1 MKVGSILESNIGELA
16 ALGTALCW
24 TLVGITFE
32 SAGKR
37 VGSLSVN
44 YIRLV
49 IGFIFISLYA
59 LFTRGLIFPIDAT
72 SENWIWL
79 LISGFIGFFLG
90 DMFLFQAYIEV
101 GSRIS
106 SLIMAASP
114 PLAALLGYLFLGERL
129 RAISLIGMSITI
141 IGIAIVILSRDTDE
155 KKIRVNYS
163 YKGIIYAFIGAF
175 GQSLG
180 LILSKVGMGNY
191 NPLAAT
197 QIRIISGFISFTV
210 LFIVLKK
217 FKELKIAIKDKQAMK
232 TIAVGSFFGPFVGV
246 TLSLLSLQYTSAGIS
261 STITAITPVT
271 IIPFSILIF
280 KEKIKR
286 KEILGAIVSVIGVGL
301 LFL

>member
-1 MKVGSILESNIGELA
+1 MESNIGELA

-49 IGFIFISLYA
+49 IGFIFISLFA
-59 LFTRGLIFPIDAT
+59 LLTRGLIFPIDAT
-72 SENWIWL
+72 LDNWIWL
-79 LISGFIGFFLG
+79 LISGFIGFFIG

-106 SLIMAASP
+106 LLIMASSP
-114 PLAALLGYLFLGERL
+114 PLAAFLGYIFLGERL
-129 RAISLIGMSITI
+129 RPISLIGMAVTI
-141 IGIAIVILSRDTDE
+141 IGIAIVILSKDTDE
-155 KKIRVNYS
+155 KKIKVNYS
-163 YKGIIYAFIGAF
+163 YRGIIYAFIGAL

-180 LILSKVGMGNY
+180 LILSKKGMGDY

-210 LFIVLKK
+210 LFFILKK
-217 FKELKIAIKDKQAMK
+217 FGELKVAIKDKQAMK

-246 TLSLLSLQYTSAGIS
+246 SLSLLSLQYTSAGIS

-271 IIPFSILIF
+271 IIPFSIFIF
-280 KEKIKR
+280 KEKIMK
-286 KEILGAIVSVIGVGL
+286 KEIIGAIVSVLGVAL

>member
-1 MKVGSILESNIGELA
+1 MQANIGEIA

-24 TLVGITFE
+24 TIVGIAFE

-49 IGFIFISLYA
+49 FGFLFISLYA
-59 LFTRGLIFPIDAT
+59 YVSRGLIFPVDA
-72 SENWIWL
+72 SNHNWIYL
-79 LISGFIGFFLG
+79 SISGLIGFFIG
-90 DMFLFQAYIEV
+90 DMFLFQSYVEI

-114 PLAALLGYLFLGERL
+114 PITALLGFILLKERL
-129 RAISLIGMSITI
+129 SAKGLVGMIITI
-141 IGIAIVILSRDTDE
+141 IGISMVILSKESGE
-155 KKIRVNYS
+155 KKIKTTYS
-163 YKGIIYAFIGAF
+163 VKGLIYAFLGAL

-180 LILSKVGMGNY
+180 LILSKIGMGDY

-197 QIRIISGFISFTV
+197 QIRIITGFISFTI
-210 LFIVLKK
+210 LFIYLKK
-217 FKELKIAIKDKQAMK
+217 FGELKLAIKDKKAMK
-232 TIAVGSFFGPFVGV
+232 SIVVGSFFGPFVGV

-271 IIPFSILIF
+271 IIPFSILVF
-280 KEKIKR
+280 KENIKP
-286 KEILGAIVSVIGVGL
+286 KEIIGAIISVIGVGI
-301 LFL
+301 LFI

>member
-1 MKVGSILESNIGELA
+1 LQSNIGEIA

-24 TLVGITFE
+24 TIVGITFE

-44 YIRLV
+44 YIRL
-49 IGFIFISLYA
+49 IFGFIFISAYA
-59 LFTRGLIFPIDAT
+59 LLTRGLIFPVDAT
-72 SENWIWL
+72 SNNWIWL
-79 LISGFIGFFLG
+79 SISGFIGFFLG
-90 DMFLFQAYIEV
+90 DMFLFQAYVEI

-114 PLAALLGYLFLGERL
+114 PLAALLGYVFLKERL
-129 RAISLIGMSITI
+129 RPISLLGMTITI
-141 IGIAIVILSRDTDE
+141 IGIAIVILSKDTDE
-155 KKIRVNYS
+155 KKIKVNYS
-163 YKGIIYAFIGAF
+163 FKGLLYAFLGAF

-180 LILSKVGMGNY
+180 LILSKVGMGDY

-197 QIRIISGFISFTV
+197 QIRIITGFISFTV

-217 FKELKIAIKDKQAMK
+217 FGELKVAVKDKQAMK
-232 TIAVGSFFGPFVGV
+232 TIAIGSFFGPFIGV

-261 STITAITPVT
+261 STITSITPVT
-271 IIPFSILIF
+271 IIPFSIMIF
-280 KEKIKR
+280 KEKIKP
-286 KEILGAIVSVIGVGL
+286 KEILGAIVSVLGVGL